1 MKEILDKHN
10 KEQQEIIVENKI
22 LKSTVKALEGSMKHT
37 MHTIN
42 DIERYSRQDQF
53 VSSSTITLRKI
64 QIKLLS
70 RLVN

>member
-10 KEQQEIIVENKI
+10 KEQQEMIVENKI

-42 DIERYSRQDQF
+42 DIERYS
-53 VSSSTITLRKI
+53 
-64 QIKLLS
+64 
-70 RLVN
+70 